1 MMSRRQGSAVAERRR
16 VLTAVVAVLVGCLT
30 LGGCGFSVYDLPLPG
45 GASTGKD
52 PLTLHVQFRDVLDLV
67 PDSTVKLN
75 DVTVGKVDKIQLTKG
90 IADVTVKVRKDTKLP
105 DNATAEIQQTSL
117 LGEKF
122 VALQSPSDPST
133 TLMKNGDTIP
143 LARSGDNP
151 EVEQVLGALSLILNG
166 GGVAQLHTIST
177 ELNKALAGHED
188 AAKSVLTQVDVFTKN
203 LDEHKQAITD
213 ALDAVAKLSTTAR
226 SQEKTIDSTLQEL
239 PGALSSIDQQRQDLV
254 TMLQALSKLGD
265 TGVRVIKASKQGTID
280 IVRNLQPVLTSL
292 AKSGDHF
299 VNAFNTLL
307 TYPFVDAAVG
317 GTPQAARNLH
327 MGDFVNLNISL
338 NLDFS
343 DILSGGLS
351 SLVPSGIAPGHVV
364 SEVVKCLTSGS
375 LTSQACI
382 NVLASVK
389 ALAQLKSECLKTANA
404 KTAVCKVLNMIPGLP
419 NLSSILPGQL
429 AHLLGGVLGQG
440 GGSGSTT
447 QPSSGSSGLLGL
459 GTLGLRQATGS
470 GDTAANGAERAS
482 IQLKTGPKGPTY
494 GELAALYDPDLVS
507 LLVPGLDTSGAT
519 KGGTQ

>member
-1 MMSRRQGSAVAERRR
+1 MSRLLKTLV
-16 VLTAVVAVLVGCLT
+16 VLLVGCVALS
-30 LGGCGFSVYDLPLPG
+30 GCSFSVYDLPLPG

-52 PLTLHVQFRDVLDLV
+52 PMTLHVQFRDVLDLV

-75 DVTVGKVDKIQLTKG
+75 DVTVGKVEKIQLTRG
-90 IADVTVKVRKDTKLP
+90 IADVTLKVRKDTKLP

-122 VALQSPSDPST
+122 VALQSPSEPSG
-133 TLMKNGDTIP
+133 TLMKSGDTIP

-177 ELNKALAGHED
+177 ELNKALSGHED
-188 AAKSVLTQVDVFTKN
+188 AARSVLTQVDVFAKN

-213 ALDAVAKLSTTAR
+213 ALDAVAKLSA
-226 SQEKTIDSTLQEL
+226 SAKAQEKTIDSTLQEL
-239 PGALSSIDQQRQDLV
+239 PGALSSLDSQRQDLV

-265 TGVRVIKASKQGTID
+265 TGVRVINASKQGTID

-327 MGDFVNLNISL
+327 MGDFVNLNITL

-343 DILSGGLS
+343 DILSGGLNN
-351 SLVPSGIAPGHVV
+351 LVPSDIAPGHVV
-364 SEVVKCLTSGS
+364 GEVVKCLTSGS

-389 ALAQLKSECLKTANA
+389 ALTQLKSECLKTANSG
-404 KTAVCKVLNMIPGLP
+404 TAVCKVLNMIPGLP
-419 NLSSILPGQL
+419 NLSTILPSQL
-429 AHLLGGVLGQG
+429 AGLLGGILGQG
-440 GGSGSTT
+440 SSGSGSAT

-459 GTLGLRQATGS
+459 GTLGLRQQAGS
-470 GDTAANGAERAS
+470 AADPAAQGAERAS
-482 IQLKTGPKGPTY
+482 LQLQTGPKGPTY

-507 LLVPGLDTSGAT
+507 LLVPGLDTSTGT
-519 KGGTQ
+519 KGGAK

>member
-1 MMSRRQGSAVAERRR
+1 MRRLLTTLVAI
-16 VLTAVVAVLVGCLT
+16 LVGALT

-52 PLTLHVQFRDVLDLV
+52 PMTLHVQFRDVLDLV

-75 DVTVGKVDKIQLTKG
+75 DVTVGKVEKIQLTKG
-90 IADVTVKVRKDTKLP
+90 IADVTVKVRKDTRLP

-122 VALQSPSDPST
+122 VALESPSDPSP
-133 TLMKNGDTIP
+133 TLMRSGDTIP
-143 LARSGDNP
+143 LARSGTNP

-188 AAKSVLTQVDVFTKN
+188 AAKSVLTQVDAFAKN

-213 ALDAVAKLSTTAR
+213 ALDAVAKLSATAR
-226 SQEKTIDSTLQEL
+226 SQEKTIDATLEQL
-239 PGALSSIDQQRQDLV
+239 PSALSSIDQQRQDLV

-265 TGVRVIKASKQGTID
+265 TGVRVINASKQGTID

-292 AKSGDHF
+292 ANSGTHF
-299 VNAFNTLL
+299 VDAFNTLL

-327 MGDFVNLNISL
+327 MGDFVNLDISL

-343 DILSGGLS
+343 DILSGGLDN
-351 SLVPSGIAPGHVV
+351 LVPSQLAPGQVV
-364 SEVVKCLTSGS
+364 GEVLQCLTSGS

-389 ALAQLKSECLKTANA
+389 ALTQLKSECLKTANA
-404 KTAVCKVLNMIPGLP
+404 NTAVCQLLNMIPGLP
-419 NLSSILPGQL
+419 NLSSILPSQL
-429 AHLLGGVLGQG
+429 AGLLGGILGQG
-440 GGSGSTT
+440 TT
-447 QPSSGSSGLLGL
+447 GQGADPSASSSGLLGL
-459 GTLGLRQATGS
+459 GLLGLRQNAAAS
-470 GDTAANGAERAS
+470 GAPRAAVTLN
-482 IQLKTGPKGPTY
+482 TGPKGPTY
-494 GELAALYDPDLVS
+494 GELSALYDPNLVR
-507 LLVPGLDTSGAT
+507 LMVPELDTSSTATGGA
-519 KGGTQ
+519 Q

>member
-1 MMSRRQGSAVAERRR
+1 MRRL
-16 VLTAVVAVLVGCLT
+16 LTAVVAVLVGALT

-52 PLTLHVQFRDVLDLV
+52 PMTLHVQFRDVLDLV

-75 DVTVGKVDKIQLTKG
+75 DVTVGKVEKIQLTKG
-90 IADVTVKVRKDTKLP
+90 IADVTVKVRKDTRLP

-122 VALQSPSDPST
+122 VALESPSDPSP
-133 TLMKNGDTIP
+133 TLMKSGDTIP
-143 LARSGDNP
+143 LARSGANP

-188 AAKSVLTQVDVFTKN
+188 AARSVLTQVDAFAKN

-213 ALDAVAKLSTTAR
+213 ALDAVAKLSASAK
-226 SQEKTIDSTLQEL
+226 SQEKTIDATLEQL
-239 PGALSSIDQQRQDLV
+239 PSALSSIDQQRQDLV

-265 TGVRVIKASKQGTID
+265 TGVRVINASKQGTID

-292 AKSGDHF
+292 ANSGTHF
-299 VNAFNTLL
+299 VDAFNTLL

-327 MGDFVNLNISL
+327 MGDFVNLDISL

-343 DILSGGLS
+343 DILSGGLNN
-351 SLVPSGIAPGHVV
+351 LVPSQLAPGQVV
-364 SEVVKCLTSGS
+364 GEVLQCLTSGS

-389 ALAQLKSECLKTANA
+389 ALTQLKSECLKTANA
-404 KTAVCKVLNMIPGLP
+404 NTAVCQVLNMIPGLP
-419 NLSSILPGQL
+419 NLSSILPSQL
-429 AHLLGGVLGQG
+429 AGLLGGILGQG
-440 GGSGSTT
+440 TT
-447 QPSSGSSGLLGL
+447 GQGTDPSASPSGLLGL
-459 GTLGLRQATGS
+459 GLLGLRQ
-470 GDTAANGAERAS
+470 DTAASGAPRAAVT
-482 IQLKTGPKGPTY
+482 LKTGPKGPTY
-494 GELAALYDPDLVS
+494 RQLSALYDPNLVS
-507 LLVPGLDTSGAT
+507 LMVPEMDTSSTATGGA
-519 KGGTQ
+519 Q